1 MRTYANGDF
10 FNKLLTDLQ
19 KVIIY
24 TKVVSGHGNRSEEA
38 NFTSTDKIY
47 LLNAKEVWN
56 GNSYDTAINNTR
68 QLDYYVAKGVT
79 TSSYSNAIKQYIGSK
94 AYWWLRSAGSDGSGS
109 FLFVSSDG
117 NWNFSHATDNIGFA
131 PRFPYWLVP
140 FEKNNF

>member
-94 AYWWLRSAGSDGSGS
+94 AYWWVRIPYATYFISVARDGSWSYHNLNYG
-109 FLFVSSDG
+109 G
-117 NWNFSHATDNIGFA
+117 GFA
-131 PRFPYWLVP
+131 PAFRIG
-140 FEKNNF
+140 